1 MKKVARGLLIGTMT
15 LALAAVF
22 VPAAGVAPVEASE
35 IRVVVND
42 TPITSFDIQRRQAF
56 LRLQQ
61 QGAGADR
68 ATNEM
73 IDQTLRLQEM
83 QRLNVRISE
92 DQVTDSYN
100 NFARSNNLTTAQLNE
115 ILAQSGVTRDH
126 FRQFIRAQ
134 MGWAQV
140 LQARAQ
146 FEQGAGGRMSEQ
158 EVVRRMMEQGGEKP
172 SATEYMLQ
180 QVIFVVPAAERGARL
195 AQRRREAE
203 QLRARFQSCD
213 STREMARGL
222 IDVTVRDL
230 GRVLQPELPP
240 DWKDHITS
248 IRSGQTTAVR
258 DTDRGVEF
266 IAICSAREVSDDHV
280 AQLVFQAENQS
291 GDGFEALSEKYQT
304 ELRERARINRR

>member
-1 MKKVARGLLIGTMT
+1 MKKVTRGLLIGTMT
-15 LALAAVF
+15 VLLAATA
-22 VPAAGVAPVEASE
+22 VPVSGVMPAQASE
-35 IRVVVND
+35 IRVVVNE
-42 TPITSFDIQRRQAF
+42 TPITSYDIQRRQAF

-61 QGAGADR
+61 QGGGADR
-68 ATNEM
+68 ATTEM

-100 NFARSNNLTTAQLNE
+100 NFARTNNLTAAQLNE
-115 ILAQSGVTRDH
+115 ILADSGVTRDH

-146 FEQGAGGRMSEQ
+146 FEQGGGGRVSEQ
-158 EVVRRMMEQGGEKP
+158 EAVRRMMEQGGEKP

-203 QLRARFQSCD
+203 QLRARFQSCET
-213 STREMARGL
+213 TREMSRGL

-240 DWKDHITS
+240 DWKDRITS
-248 IRSGQTTAVR
+248 IRAGQATTVR
-258 DTDRGVEF
+258 DTERGVEF

-280 AQLVFQAENQS
+280 AQLVFQAENQTES
-291 GDGFEALSEKYQT
+291 GLQALSEKYQA

>member
-1 MKKVARGLLIGTMT
+1 LPPPSCRSGRRARRSQRDSRRGQ
-15 LALAAVF
+15 
-22 VPAAGVAPVEASE
+22 
-35 IRVVVND
+35 RH
-42 TPITSFDIQRRQAF
+42 PITSFDIQRRQAF

-100 NFARSNNLTTAQLNE
+100 NFARTNNLTAAQLNE

-146 FEQGAGGRMSEQ
+146 FEQGGGRMSEQ

-203 QLRARFQSCD
+203 QMRARFQGC
-213 STREMARGL
+213 EG
-222 IDVTVRDL
+222 
-230 GRVLQPELPP
+230 
-240 DWKDHITS
+240 
-248 IRSGQTTAVR
+248 
-258 DTDRGVEF
+258 
-266 IAICSAREVSDDHV
+266 
-280 AQLVFQAENQS
+280 
-291 GDGFEALSEKYQT
+291 
-304 ELRERARINRR
+304 RARWRAASST

>member
-22 VPAAGVAPVEASE
+22 VPAAGVAPVAASE

-68 ATNEM
+68 AANEM

-100 NFARSNNLTTAQLNE
+100 NFARTNNLTAAQLND

-203 QLRARFQSCD
+203 QLRARFQGCD
-213 STREMARGL
+213 TTREMARGL

-240 DWKDHITS
+240 DWKTQITS
-248 IRSGQTTAVR
+248 IRSGQTTVVR

-291 GDGFEALSEKYQT
+291 ESGLEALSEKYQA

>member
-1 MKKVARGLLIGTMT
+1 MNKVAKGLLIGTMT
-15 LALAAVF
+15 LAFAAAF
-22 VPAAGVAPVEASE
+22 VPAASVGSAHASE

-42 TPITSFDIQRRQAF
+42 TPITSYDIQRRQAF

-61 QGAGADR
+61 QGGGAER
-68 ATNEM
+68 ATTEM
-73 IDQTLRLQEM
+73 IDQALRLQEM
-83 QRLNVRISE
+83 QRLNVRITE

-100 NFARSNNLTTAQLNE
+100 NFARSNNLSNSQLND

-146 FEQGAGGRMSEQ
+146 FEQGSGGRVTEQ
-158 EVVRRMMEQGGEKP
+158 EAVRRMMEQGGEKP

-203 QLRARFQSCD
+203 QLRARFQGCE

-240 DWKDHITS
+240 DWKDRITA
-248 IRSGQTTAVR
+248 IRAGQATTVR
-258 DTDRGVEF
+258 DTERGVEF

-280 AQLVFQAENQS
+280 AQMVFQAENQTES
-291 GDGFEALSEKYQT
+291 GLQALSEKYQA

>member
-22 VPAAGVAPVEASE
+22 VPAAGVVPVEASE

-61 QGAGADR
+61 QSAGADR

-100 NFARSNNLTTAQLNE
+100 NFARSNNLTAAQLNE

-146 FEQGAGGRMSEQ
+146 FEQGSGGRMSEQ
-158 EVVRRMMEQGGEKP
+158 EAVRRMMEQGGEKP

-213 STREMARGL
+213 TTRDMARGL

-240 DWKDHITS
+240 DWKSHITA
-248 IRSGQTTAVR
+248 IRSGQTTTVR

-291 GDGFEALSEKYQT
+291 GNGLEALSEKYQT